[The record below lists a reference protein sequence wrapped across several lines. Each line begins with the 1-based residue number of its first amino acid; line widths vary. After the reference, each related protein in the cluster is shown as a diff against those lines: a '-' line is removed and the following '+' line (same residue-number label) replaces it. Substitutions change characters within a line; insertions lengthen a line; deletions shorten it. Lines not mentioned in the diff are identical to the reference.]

1 MYNVIIEITIG
12 TEAARISV

>member
-12 TEAARISV
+12 TEAARISI

>member
-1 MYNVIIEITIG
+1 MYDVIIEITIG